1 MTVDDFLTKRSVKF
15 WIQLTQIVL
24 PDTQAK
30 R

>member
-15 WIQLTQIVL
+15 WIQLSQIPL
-24 PDTQAK
+24 PDMQAK

>member
-15 WIQLTQIVL
+15 WIQLSQISL
-24 PDTQAK
+24 SDMQAK